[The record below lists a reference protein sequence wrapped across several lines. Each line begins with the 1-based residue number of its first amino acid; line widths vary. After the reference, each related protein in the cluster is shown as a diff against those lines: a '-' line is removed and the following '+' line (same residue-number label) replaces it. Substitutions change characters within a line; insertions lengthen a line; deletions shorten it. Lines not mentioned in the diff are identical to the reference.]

1 MIVRR
6 LVAGIMMMAA
16 MGAAAP
22 PGPHDPFLWL
32 EEVSSPRALAWV
44 NAENAKTLAV
54 LQRDPRFATLDA
66 QALAIGQS
74 HDRIPTPEIING
86 AVYNFWRD
94 ADHVRGIWRTT
105 SIDDYA
111 SATPAWKTVLDLDA
125 LATAENKNWVWVGA
139 DCDSPSKTRCL
150 IVLSDGGADAQTL
163 REFDLTT
170 DTFVDGGFVLP
181 NGKQTAAWVD
191 DDTLLVAREWNPGD
205 LTTSSY
211 PYIVKRLTRGEP
223 LASATDVWAGTKND
237 VAAWPFE
244 LHDGSGHRALFIH
257 EGTSFFAGTTYL
269 VTPSGVV
276 PTALPAKSSVEG
288 LVAGELLVL
297 LREAW
302 HLGPMVIPS
311 GALASLDLAALTADP
326 LHLHPV
332 AVDVPGP
339 RESLESVSATRDR
352 VVVTSLDNVRGRA
365 AVYTPVDGGWSHRP
379 VPVRD
384 NAAVALVTADEFGSD
399 AMLNVS
405 GYLTPPSLLRVNA
418 DTGTATTI
426 KSLPAQFDASHDV
439 VEQHEAIS
447 KDGTRIPYFLVRPK
461 AMRLNGTVPT
471 ILEAY
476 GGFGVSSTPSYR
488 GTMGKLWLERG
499 GAYAVANIRGG
510 GEFGPAWHEAGLT
523 THRQVV
529 YDDFAAVGRDLI
541 ARKITSPRHLGIV
554 GGSNG
559 GLLMGVEME
568 QQPQLWNAVQ
578 IAVPLLDM
586 LRYEQIEAGASW
598 VGEYGSVSVPA
609 QRAFLA
615 KISPYNNIERGV
627 TYPEPFI
634 WTTTK
639 DDRVGP
645 QHARKFAAK
654 LGAMGKPYLF
664 YEVTEGGHAAGA
676 NISESA
682 FTTALGYTYFMQ
694 KLMP

>member
-1 MIVRR
+1 
-6 LVAGIMMMAA
+6 
-16 MGAAAP
+16 
-22 PGPHDPFLWL
+22 
-32 EEVSSPRALAWV
+32 
-44 NAENAKTLAV
+44 
-54 LQRDPRFATLDA
+54 
-66 QALAIGQS
+66 
-74 HDRIPTPEIING
+74 
-86 AVYNFWRD
+86 
-94 ADHVRGIWRTT
+94 
-105 SIDDYA
+105 
-111 SATPAWKTVLDLDA
+111 
-125 LATAENKNWVWVGA
+125 
-139 DCDSPSKTRCL
+139 
-150 IVLSDGGADAQTL
+150 
-163 REFDLTT
+163 
-170 DTFVDGGFVLP
+170 
-181 NGKQTAAWVD
+181 
-191 DDTLLVAREWNPGD
+191 
-205 LTTSSY
+205 
-211 PYIVKRLTRGEP
+211 
-223 LASATDVWAGTKND
+223 
-237 VAAWPFE
+237 
-244 LHDGSGHRALFIH
+244 
-257 EGTSFFAGTTYL
+257 
-269 VTPSGVV
+269 
-276 PTALPAKSSVEG
+276 
-288 LVAGELLVL
+288 
-297 LREAW
+297 
-302 HLGPMVIPS
+302 
-311 GALASLDLAALTADP
+311 
-326 LHLHPV
+326 
-332 AVDVPGP
+332 
-339 RESLESVSATRDR
+339 
-352 VVVTSLDNVRGRA
+352 
-365 AVYTPVDGGWSHRP
+365 
-379 VPVRD
+379 
-384 NAAVALVTADEFGSD
+384 
-399 AMLNVS
+399 
-405 GYLTPPSLLRVNA
+405 
-418 DTGTATTI
+418 
-426 KSLPAQFDASHDV
+426 
-439 VEQHEAIS
+439 
-447 KDGTRIPYFLVRPK
+447 
-461 AMRLNGTVPT
+461 
-471 ILEAY
+471 
-476 GGFGVSSTPSYR
+476 
-488 GTMGKLWLERG
+488 MGKLWLERG